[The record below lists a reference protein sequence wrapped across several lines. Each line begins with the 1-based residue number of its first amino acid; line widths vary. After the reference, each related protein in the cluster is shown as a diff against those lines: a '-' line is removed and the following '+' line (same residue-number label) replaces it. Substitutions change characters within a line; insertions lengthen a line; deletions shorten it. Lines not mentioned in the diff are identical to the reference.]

1 MVSDASL
8 SLKSNTTHSQ
18 SRPRYA
24 ALYMP
29 SPEHRFAPGIP
40 ARNLTEAEV
49 ELYGVDNLRNAQCYQ
64 LVEVEPPEPESDEK
78 EE

>member
-1 MVSDASL
+1 MESDASL
-8 SLKSNTTHSQ
+8 NSRSSTTRSR
-18 SRPRYA
+18 SRPRYEA
-24 ALYMP
+24 VYVRT
-29 SPEHRFAPGIP
+29 PEHRFAPGIP

-49 ELYGVDNLRNAQCYQ
+49 EQYGVDNLRNAQCYQ